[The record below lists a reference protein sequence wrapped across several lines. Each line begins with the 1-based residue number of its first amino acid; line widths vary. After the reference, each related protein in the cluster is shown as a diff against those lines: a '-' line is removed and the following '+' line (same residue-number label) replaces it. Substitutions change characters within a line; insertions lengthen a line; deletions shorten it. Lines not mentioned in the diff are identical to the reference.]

1 MVHFFF
7 PAMKARLLLACLH
20 YNENSDR
27 AQARSKS
34 DKLLWS
40 VSYPKYKKEATVTEV
55 KVSVTF
61 EYVQKFNKVLQQL
74 RKSYP
79 TYKSA
84 KVLKEL
90 CMIGNPPSLAS
101 EVEKQSK
108 ESLVVNHITRFPNE
122 LK

>member
-1 MVHFFF
+1 
-7 PAMKARLLLACLH
+7 MK
-20 YNENSDR
+20 
-27 AQARSKS
+27 
-34 DKLLWS
+34 
-40 VSYPKYKKEATVTEV
+40 EV

-61 EYVQKFNKVLQQL
+61 EYVQKLNKVLQQL

-90 CMIGNPPSLAS
+90 CMIGNPPLAS

-108 ESLVVNHITRFPNE
+108 ESLVVNHITRFPNK